1 MEKWFGQL
9 GSNKGLIKIAPGGRE
24 TLGKW
29 ERGSSIV
36 AEHIKVLT
44 DGGADPALGTERDGW
59 GPGYGAASCPLLAQH
74 QELLN
79 LPPAWTRR
87 FGKYGRGVK

>member
-29 ERGSSIV
+29 EHGSSIV
-36 AEHIKVLT
+36 AERIKGLT
-44 DGGADPALGTERDGW
+44 DGGADPAPRMEWDGW
-59 GPGYGAASCPLLAQH
+59 VPGYGAASCPLLAQD

-79 LPPAWTRR
+79 LPPALTWG
-87 FGKYGRGVK
+87 FGKHGIG